1 MGARYP
7 QSRAK
12 SSQVAVSAFSPSAS
26 VSFSTTKCKGGRSAL
41 MKLICRAAW
50 LIQRTTG
57 ARTTDH
63 GPQDHRHLAECG
75 MGIKGEA
82 GLSPRSPRQT
92 SWLQFLSSLRPLR
105 LCVRKAR
112 SLAKI
117 AKTNLLA
124 SVSFFFAPFAALR
137 EEGPV
142 SRQDRKDRQEKPL
155 LFSSASLPHQPARAI
170 SQCGTTHCPTP
181 CHASEQVADCRA
193 VEKGT

>member
-1 MGARYP
+1 
-7 QSRAK
+7 
-12 SSQVAVSAFSPSAS
+12 
-26 VSFSTTKCKGGRSAL
+26 

-82 GLSPRSPRQT
+82 GLSPRSQRSPRQT

-117 AKTNLLA
+117 AKIAKKSLLD
-124 SVSFFFAPFAALR
+124 SVPFFFAPFAALR
-137 EEGPV
+137 EEGPGL
-142 SRQDRKDRQEKPL
+142 SPRSQRSPRKASSV
-155 LFSSASLPHQPARAI
+155 LFCVLTASARSSHFSVRDDSLPYPMPRI
-170 SQCGTTHCPTP
+170 RTG
-181 CHASEQVADCRA
+181 R
-193 VEKGT
+193 

>member
-1 MGARYP
+1 MPAMGLIDPVPGSARHVRVHSTLLADQLCKLLGRTP
-7 QSRAK
+7 
-12 SSQVAVSAFSPSAS
+12 SPNPK
-26 VSFSTTKCKGGRSAL
+26 FSTAKAP
-41 MKLICRAAW
+41 
-50 LIQRTTG
+50 RT
-57 ARTTDH
+57 
-63 GPQDHRHLAECG
+63 
-75 MGIKGEA
+75 
-82 GLSPRSPRQT
+82 PRQT
-92 SWLQFLSSLRPLR
+92 SWLRFLSSLRPLR

-124 SVSFFFAPFAALR
+124 SVPFFFAPFASLR

>member
-1 MGARYP
+1 
-7 QSRAK
+7 
-12 SSQVAVSAFSPSAS
+12 
-26 VSFSTTKCKGGRSAL
+26 
-41 MKLICRAAW
+41 
-50 LIQRTTG
+50 
-57 ARTTDH
+57 
-63 GPQDHRHLAECG
+63 

-137 EEGPV
+137 E
-142 SRQDRKDRQEKPL
+142 DRPGSLAKIAKIAKKSLFCSLLRPYRISPL
-155 LFSSASLPHQPARAI
+155 EPFLSAGRLIALPHATHKRGRRILIVLIAA
-170 SQCGTTHCPTP
+170 GT
-181 CHASEQVADCRA
+181 
-193 VEKGT
+193 G